1 MSRNIAAIT
10 IDLEMSSSATMAS
23 SKKSSTAPIRK
34 NDLICQLKGA
44 EASAAKFIAKCDK
57 DGAPP
62 VLTAT
67 EKRAHVEALRLAL
80 PLLAK
85 ERQRLMRRK
94 ASLAKARDASIR
106 RMVATLRRRRCDRRA
121 FRPFS
126 VKASLSRFAKG
137 SKTKPDLYDL
147 YVLGRGYDKQCT
159 KGHKRKRDMMEAQ
172 GFKRTDRIPT
182 AAKNWSLA
190 CKAHPR
196 LLYLCMD
203 TAKQHP
209 TYWTW
214 RDVKEYSAVLKAL
227 LLGQTRG
234 GYRLSDEEI
243 AWLKAAD
250 EVDLVK
256 QCKTKP
262 SSVLDAEKLPTIDV
276 CFQDRWGDTALMHA
290 ARKGGVSH
298 VRALLEHGGTSLAGD
313 VNKEQLMK
321 MNIKGDTALMIAQ
334 KKEGQEFTDI
344 VALLEKAAGEE

>member
-1 MSRNIAAIT
+1 MSRNIATIT
-10 IDLEMSSSATMAS
+10 IDLEMSSATMAS
-23 SKKSSTAPIRK
+23 SKTSSTAPIRK
-34 NDLICQLKGA
+34 NDLICQLK
-44 EASAAKFIAKCDK
+44 EAVASTTKIIAKCDN
-57 DGAPP
+57 DGAP

-85 ERQRLMRRK
+85 ERQRLERRK
-94 ASLAKARDASIR
+94 ASTGRKALDASIR

-121 FRPFS
+121 FRSFS
-126 VKASLSRFAKG
+126 VKASLARFVKG
-137 SKTKPDLYDL
+137 STTKPDLYDL
-147 YVLGRGYDKQCT
+147 YVLGDGYHKQCT
-159 KGHKRKRDMMEAQ
+159 VGHKRKRDMMDEQ
-172 GFKRTDRIPT
+172 GFKRTDKIPT
-182 AAKNWSLA
+182 AAESWYLA

-203 TAKQHP
+203 TAKHP

-214 RDVKEYSAVLKAL
+214 RDVKEHSAALKAL

-234 GYRLSDEEI
+234 GYSLSEENI

-290 ARKGGVSH
+290 ARKGGVPH
-298 VRALLEHGGTSLAGD
+298 VRALLKHGGTSLEGD
-313 VNKEQLMK
+313 VNKKQLTMT
-321 MNIKGDTALMIAQ
+321 NIKGETALVIAQ
-334 KKEGQEFTDI
+334 KKGFAPI